1 MPSRREMLLT
11 GGTLLSLAFA
21 GCLDTFRT
29 TGSLQEVD
37 VELHNGDDE
46 THTFHLALELESE
59 IMEWES
65 HSVNAETSKSIVIT
79 PPEDTSPVALH
90 GAVDDFADDVEF
102 VGVDD
107 VNGDFCLQ
115 VAFWYKLS
123 NSNGKLTDLM
133 LSADSRC

>member
-1 MPSRREMLLT
+1 MPSRREVLLT
-11 GGTLLSLAFA
+11 GGTILSSTFA

-59 IMEWES
+59 IMEWKS
-65 HSVNAETSKSIVIT
+65 HSVNAETRKPIVIT

-90 GAVDDFADDVEF
+90 GAVDDFADGVEF

-107 VNGDFCLQ
+107 VNRDFCLQ
-115 VAFWYKLS
+115 VAFWYQLD
-123 NSNGKLTDLM
+123 NGNDKLTDLM
-133 LSADSRC
+133 QSADRRC